1 MGCEEQEKVK
11 KVKPKTGPRPA
22 SSMPIMQ
29 GFDAHFG
36 TLLASS
42 DPILAHSQTQSQS
55 HSRHSLTLSLL
66 RNKTKKGAFSI
77 SRHQGKAAKMF
88 WLWALGLAGT
98 SCEIHF

>member
-11 KVKPKTGPRPA
+11 KMKPKTGPRPA

-42 DPILAHSQTQSQS
+42 DPILAHSQTQTQSQS
-55 HSRHSLTLSLL
+55 PLAHSCSFLSE
-66 RNKTKKGAFSI
+66 TKQKGKACSI
-77 SRHQGKAAKMF
+77 SRHQSKAAKMS
-88 WLWALGLAGT
+88 WLWALRLAGT
-98 SCEIHF
+98 FV

>member
-11 KVKPKTGPRPA
+11 KMKPKTGPRPA

-29 GFDAHFG
+29 SFEAHFG

-55 HSRHSLTLSLL
+55 HSRHSLTLSSQK
-66 RNKTKKGAFSI
+66 RNKKGAFSI
-77 SRHQGKAAKMF
+77 SRHQSIAAKMF

>member
-1 MGCEEQEKVK
+1 M
-11 KVKPKTGPRPA
+11 KPKTGPRPA

-42 DPILAHSQTQSQS
+42 DPILAHSQTQTQSQS
-55 HSRHSLTLSLL
+55 PLAHSFSFLSE
-66 RNKTKKGAFSI
+66 TKQKGKACSI
-77 SRHQGKAAKMF
+77 SRHQSKAAKMF